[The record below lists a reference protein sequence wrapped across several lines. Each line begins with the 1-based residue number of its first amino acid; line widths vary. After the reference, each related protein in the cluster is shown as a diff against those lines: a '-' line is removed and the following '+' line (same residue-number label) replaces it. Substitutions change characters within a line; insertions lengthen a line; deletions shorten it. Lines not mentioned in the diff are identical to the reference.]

1 MTITYDPQDPAY
13 WDETDLRGEMTR
25 VFDLCHGCRMCFK
38 LCPAF
43 PSLFEMVD
51 EFDDQDAARMT
62 PAQQDRVVDECFNC
76 KLCYVICPYIPGQSE
91 WELDFPRLMLRA
103 EQVRHR
109 NEKQSLKAKLTTQA
123 LGRTDLAGKANT
135 ALAPLANKAIGTPG
149 SATRKLMEKTVGIA
163 AQRMLPPYARQRFS
177 TWFTKRRA
185 AGATTAP
192 GAGAA
197 ERTGT
202 ALLFPTCIVEYQA
215 PGVGQDLV
223 KVCERNGVACEL
235 PEGEVCCGAP
245 WLHAGDVDRFVEQGR
260 KNVTTLAE
268 ALRAG
273 GPDATVVVPQP
284 TCSYVLKNDYV
295 DYIGGPDA
303 ELVAARTKDAAEYL
317 MGLHKDEGSPPLDTE
332 FTGEVPEA
340 VTYHAPCH
348 LRAQNI
354 GLKSRDLLK
363 LTGTKITVVSE
374 CSGIDGT
381 WGYRQENF
389 DASRGV
395 ARKMANAVEKADND
409 AVAGDCHLA
418 NGAIVQETGRH
429 PSHPVQ
435 FLARAYGI
443 PEETRT

>member
-185 AGATTAP
+185 SGATTAP

-202 ALLFPTCIVEYQA
+202 AVLFPTCIVEYQA

-260 KNVTTLAE
+260 KNVTILAE

-317 MGLHKDEGSPPLDTE
+317 MGLHKDEGSPPLDTD

>member
-62 PAQQDRVVDECFNC
+62 PDQQDRVVDECFNC

>member
-185 AGATTAP
+185 AGAATAP

-202 ALLFPTCIVEYQA
+202 AVLFPTCIVEYQA

-260 KNVTTLAE
+260 KNVTILAE

>member
-185 AGATTAP
+185 SGATTAP

-202 ALLFPTCIVEYQA
+202 AVLFPTCIVEYQA

>member
-185 AGATTAP
+185 SGATTAP

-202 ALLFPTCIVEYQA
+202 AVLFPTCIVEYQA

-317 MGLHKDEGSPPLDTE
+317 MGLHKDEGSPPLDTD